1 MQLGIWPAK
10 YALGEKYRAMLY
22 AVEGYEEDS
31 IRQKLR
37 VYSENGY
44 ETDMQSY
51 QLRGERAAKV
61 WGASEASNNNALF
74 GTPIDRSKENTDRMH
89 MITVSMAKDTG
100 KHDHTPHAY
109 NPATV
114 PLYILKNKNGT
125 YVTLSGAST
134 TDQEKARHYTDRAEI
149 ESHCL
154 STQEIV
160 EV

>member
-1 MQLGIWPAK
+1 
-10 YALGEKYRAMLY
+10 
-22 AVEGYEEDS
+22 
-31 IRQKLR
+31 
-37 VYSENGY
+37 
-44 ETDMQSY
+44 
-51 QLRGERAAKV
+51 
-61 WGASEASNNNALF
+61 
-74 GTPIDRSKENTDRMH
+74 

-109 NPATV
+109 NPAIV

>member
-1 MQLGIWPAK
+1 MEFGIWPSEF
-10 YALGEKYRAMLY
+10 ALGEKFFY
-22 AVEGYEEDS
+22 AARKGIGYSDESSKSDLRSYLKYPEDMERQQKWAKYFLES
-31 IRQKLR
+31 IG
-37 VYSENGY
+37 N
-44 ETDMQSY
+44 
-51 QLRGERAAKV
+51 AA
-61 WGASEASNNNALF
+61 GNNNALF
-74 GTPIDRSKENTDRMH
+74 GTPIDTSKENCNRMH
-89 MITVSMAKDTG
+89 MITVSMGKDTG

-109 NPATV
+109 NPAIV

-149 ESHCL
+149 ESHRL